1 MALNSQSGVQNKA
14 IYSEMPT
21 KNNSSDDNGKG
32 NPKNPSQKG
41 QDTNESKKW
50 LFPFILVT
58 SLFFFWGFV
67 HNLDPILIPHLRKAF
82 NLTDLESSLVDSSVF
97 IAYFVMALPAGYVM
111 RKYGYKSGIL
121 IGLVLFGIGS
131 LLFVPAAN
139 SLQYVY
145 FLGALFIIACGL
157 TFLETAANPYVTI
170 LGPAETATKRLN
182 FSQSFNGLAAFI
194 APTVIGPIILS
205 GKNLTEAEM
214 ASMSSTELN
223 TYLAS
228 EAASVKMP
236 YLILGLIILAVAVV
250 FYFTNM
256 PDVKEDDN
264 EGSEGSSF
272 TSALKSMKLRW
283 GIVAQFFYVGAQVCV
298 ASFFI
303 KMATTT
309 AGIEEASAAK
319 FLGFFGLAF
328 MLGRFAGTFLM
339 QYIHAR
345 KLLIIYATINI
356 LLTIIAITGTG
367 MIVVYTLIAIAF
379 FMSIMFPTIFSMGID
394 GLGHNTKIGSSL
406 IVMSIVG
413 GALLPPVLGLI
424 SDATGSIQMGYLVP
438 LICFAVILLFAFNGH
453 KTNKA

>member
-1 MALNSQSGVQNKA
+1 MALTPPSDVQNKIA
-14 IYSEMPT
+14 SKET
-21 KNNSSDDNGKG
+21 KS
-32 NPKNPSQKG
+32 
-41 QDTNESKKW
+41 W

-82 NLTDLESSLVDSSVF
+82 NLSDLQSSLIDSSVF
-97 IAYFVMALPAGYVM
+97 IAYFVMALPAGYIM
-111 RKYGYKSGIL
+111 RKYGYKSGIM

-131 LLFVPAAN
+131 ILFVPAAN
-139 SLQYVY
+139 SLQYIY

-170 LGPAETATKRLN
+170 LGPAESATKRLN

-194 APTVIGPIILS
+194 APAYIGPMILS
-205 GKNLTEAEM
+205 GKNLTKVQTDA
-214 ASMSSTELN
+214 MSPTELHA
-223 TYLAS
+223 YLLN

-236 YLILGLIILAVAVV
+236 YLVLGLIILAVAVV

-256 PDVKEDDN
+256 PDVKDEDVAGA
-264 EGSEGSSF
+264 EGASF
-272 TSALKSMKLRW
+272 KGALNSMRLRW
-283 GIVAQFFYVGAQVCV
+283 GILAQFFYVGAQVCV
-298 ASFFI
+298 GSFFI

-309 AGIEEASAAK
+309 AGLEEGTAAK
-319 FLGFFGLAF
+319 YLGFYGLTF

-339 QYIHAR
+339 QYIQPR
-345 KLLIIYATINI
+345 KLLILYATINI
-356 LLTIIAITGTG
+356 LLSILAIMGTG
-367 MIVVYTLIAIAF
+367 MVVVYTLIAIAF

-413 GALLPPVLGLI
+413 GALLPPIMGMI
-424 SDATGSIQMGYLVP
+424 SDATANIQNGYIVP
-438 LICFAVILLFAFNGH
+438 LCCFSIILLFAFNGH

>member
-1 MALNSQSGVQNKA
+1 MALSPTSDVQ
-14 IYSEMPT
+14 
-21 KNNSSDDNGKG
+21 KNVDSKEN
-32 NPKNPSQKG
+32 
-41 QDTNESKKW
+41 KKW
-50 LFPFILVT
+50 LLPLVLVT

-82 NLTDLESSLVDSSVF
+82 NLTDLQSSLIDSSVF
-97 IAYFVMALPAGYVM
+97 IAYFVMALPAGYIM
-111 RKYGYKSGIL
+111 RKYGYKSGIM

-131 LLFVPAAN
+131 ILFVPAAN
-139 SLQYVY
+139 SLQYIY
-145 FLGALFIIACGL
+145 FLGALFVIACGL

-170 LGPAETATKRLN
+170 LGPSETATKRLN

-194 APTVIGPIILS
+194 APTYIGPMILS
-205 GKNLTEAEM
+205 GKNLTQVQIDAM
-214 ASMSSTELN
+214 APAELN
-223 TYLAS
+223 AYLLE

-236 YLILGLIILAVAVV
+236 YLVLGLIILAVAVV

-256 PDVKEDDN
+256 PDVKDEDK
-264 EGSEGSSF
+264 EGAEGASF
-272 TSALKSMKLRW
+272 GGALKSMRLRW

-303 KMATTT
+303 KMATTSAGLQEDT
-309 AGIEEASAAK
+309 AAQY
-319 FLGFFGLAF
+319 LGFFGLTF
-328 MLGRFAGTFLM
+328 MLGRFAGTFFM
-339 QYIHAR
+339 QYVQPR
-345 KLLIIYATINI
+345 KLLILYAIISI
-356 LLTIIAITGTG
+356 LLSLLAIMGTG

-394 GLGHNTKIGSSL
+394 GLEHNTKIGSSL

-424 SDATGSIQMGYLVP
+424 SDATGSIQNGYVVP
-438 LICFAVILLFAFNGH
+438 LICFSVILLFAFNGH

>member
-1 MALNSQSGVQNKA
+1 MALITQ
-14 IYSEMPT
+14 IDIE
-21 KNNSSDDNGKG
+21 KNVGSKEN
-32 NPKNPSQKG
+32 
-41 QDTNESKKW
+41 KKW

-82 NLTDLESSLVDSSVF
+82 NLTDLESSLIDSSVF
-97 IAYFVMALPAGYVM
+97 IAYFVMALPAGYIM
-111 RKYGYKSGIL
+111 RKYGYKSGIM

-131 LLFVPAAN
+131 ILFVPAAN
-139 SLQYVY
+139 SLQYIY
-145 FLGALFIIACGL
+145 FLGALFVIACGL

-170 LGPAETATKRLN
+170 LGPSETATKRLN

-194 APTVIGPIILS
+194 APAYIGPMILS
-205 GKNLTEAEM
+205 GKNLTQA
-214 ASMSSTELN
+214 ELN
-223 TYLAS
+223 VMTPAALHAHILE

-236 YLILGLIILAVAVV
+236 YLILGLIILSVAVV

-256 PDVKEDDN
+256 PDVKDEDK
-264 EGSEGSSF
+264 EGVDGASFAGALSS
-272 TSALKSMKLRW
+272 MRLRW
-283 GIVAQFFYVGAQVCV
+283 GILAQFFYVGAQVCV

-303 KMATTT
+303 KMATTS
-309 AGIEEASAAK
+309 AGLDEDTAAK
-319 FLGFFGLAF
+319 YLGFYGLAF
-328 MLGRFAGTFLM
+328 MLGRFAGTFFM
-339 QYIHAR
+339 QYIQPR
-345 KLLIIYATINI
+345 KLLIIYSIITI
-356 LLTIIAITGTG
+356 LLSVLAIIGTG

-413 GALLPPVLGLI
+413 GALLPPVLGYI
-424 SDATGSIQMGYLVP
+424 SDVTGSIQNGYVVP
-438 LICFAVILLFAFNGH
+438 LICFSVILLFAFNGH

>member
-1 MALNSQSGVQNKA
+1 MALNSQQTLQNKA
-14 IYSEMPT
+14 ISSEM
-21 KNNSSDDNGKG
+21 SMEELSLGEMDFSEDSD
-32 NPKNPSQKG
+32 QKKKVG
-41 QDTNESKKW
+41 DESKNW
-50 LFPFILVT
+50 MFPFILVT

-82 NLTDLESSLVDSSVF
+82 NLSDLQSSLIDSSVF
-97 IAYFVMALPAGYVM
+97 IAYFVMALPAGYIM
-111 RKYGYKSGIL
+111 RKYGYKSGIM

-131 LLFVPAAN
+131 ILFVPAAN
-139 SLQYVY
+139 SLQYIY
-145 FLGALFIIACGL
+145 FLGALFVIACGL

-194 APTVIGPIILS
+194 APTVVGPMILS

-214 ASMSSTELN
+214 ASMPPAELSA
-223 TYLAS
+223 YLAS
-228 EAASVKMP
+228 EAASVKIP
-236 YLILGLIILAVAVV
+236 YLILGLIILTVAVI

-256 PDVKEDDN
+256 PDVKDEDV
-264 EGSEGSSF
+264 EGSEEASF
-272 TSALKSMKLRW
+272 VGALKSMKLRW
-283 GIVAQFFYVGAQVCV
+283 GILAQFFYVGAQVCV
-298 ASFFI
+298 GSFFI

-309 AGIEEASAAK
+309 AGLEEATAAK
-319 FLGFFGLAF
+319 YLGFFGLAF

-339 QYIHAR
+339 QYIQPR
-345 KLLIIYATINI
+345 KLLIAYTIINI
-356 LLTIIAITGTG
+356 LLSLLAITGTG
-367 MIVVYTLIAIAF
+367 IIVVYTLIAMAF

-406 IVMSIVG
+406 IVMAIVG

-424 SDATGSIQMGYLVP
+424 SDITGNIQYGYTVP